1 MRLVL
6 TDVRVCVTGGGVV
19 VCSVPTPCT
28 PDMDSEASSAAASQC
43 NAACLSS
50 PEYNT
55 CFCPCTAVAT
65 LSVSWTVGVGFRVG
79 VFVVLM
85 ALWERVLW
93 MLSALLRLFI
103 AGFKQNL
110 LASGVVWAAAITCV

>member
-1 MRLVL
+1 
-6 TDVRVCVTGGGVV
+6 
-19 VCSVPTPCT
+19 
-28 PDMDSEASSAAASQC
+28 
-43 NAACLSS
+43 
-50 PEYNT
+50 
-55 CFCPCTAVAT
+55 
-65 LSVSWTVGVGFRVG
+65 VGVGFRVG